1 MGDVAAGPYHRAG
14 EGGKREE
21 AARRE
26 QSREGQGRSRS
37 LLVSAL
43 GVCLGGDSGSGE
55 NFVLPRPDQ
64 QHKKMKTL
72 EAACIG
78 FSHSRTHLPTH
89 PSPPP
94 RTLPPSPRVSTAR
107 AGPAPPPR
115 SRSHPNPEWW
125 GRGGPC
131 DQPARKGWGWGNWG

>member
-21 AARRE
+21 AAWRE

-55 NFVLPRPDQ
+55 NFVLPWPDQ

-78 FSHSRTHLPTH
+78 FSHSRTHLHTH